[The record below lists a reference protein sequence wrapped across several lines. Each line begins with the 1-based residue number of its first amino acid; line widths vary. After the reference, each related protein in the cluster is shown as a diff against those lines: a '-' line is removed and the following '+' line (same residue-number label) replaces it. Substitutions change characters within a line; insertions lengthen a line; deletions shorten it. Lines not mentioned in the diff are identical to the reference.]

1 MQIGARVQRFFDVFL
16 ATTALVVLSPVLL
29 LIALVLRFTG
39 EGEVFYRQERVGLHG
54 RHFGVLKFATMLR
67 NSPNIGT
74 GELTVRDDPRVLP
87 VGRFL
92 RKTKLNELPQLWNI
106 VVGDLSVVGP
116 RPMVP
121 KTYAAY
127 PQAAREILNTVRPGL
142 SGVGSVIFRD
152 EESFLAE
159 REDPKAFYRD
169 TIVPYKAA
177 VECWYVEHQ
186 GIVMYWQVI
195 LLTLWAI
202 VFKKTRLP
210 WKIWRGLPLPPPALA
225 GSGLS

>member
-1 MQIGARVQRFFDVFL
+1 MQRAFDIFL
-16 ATTALVVLSPVLL
+16 ATAALVVLMPLL
-29 LIALVLRFTG
+29 LVIAIVLRITG
-39 EGEVFYRQERVGLHG
+39 EGDVFYRQERVGLHG
-54 RHFGVLKFATMLR
+54 RHFGLLKFATMLR

-92 RKTKLNELPQLWNI
+92 RKTKLNELPQLLNI
-106 VVGDLSVVGP
+106 VIGDLSVVGP

-127 PQAAREILNTVRPGL
+127 PAAAREILNTVRPGL

-152 EESFLAE
+152 EETFLAG
-159 REDPKAFYRD
+159 RDDPQAFYRD

-177 VECWYVEHQ
+177 VECWYVRHQ
-186 GIVMYWQVI
+186 GILMYLQVI
-195 LLTLWAI
+195 LLDRKS
-202 VFKKTRLP
+202 VV
-210 WKIWRGLPLPPPALA
+210 
-225 GSGLS
+225 

>member
-1 MQIGARVQRFFDVFL
+1 MQRAFDILL
-16 ATTALVVLSPVLL
+16 AIAALIVLSPLMLV
-29 LIALVLRFTG
+29 IAVVLRFTG
-39 EGEVFYRQERVGLHG
+39 EGDVFYRQQRVGLHG
-54 RHFGVLKFATMLR
+54 RHFGLLKFATMLR

-74 GELTVRDDPRVLP
+74 GELTVRNDPRVLP

-106 VVGDLSVVGP
+106 VTGDVSVVGP

-127 PQAAREILNTVRPGL
+127 PASAREILNTVRPGL
-142 SGVGSVIFRD
+142 SGIGSVIFRD
-152 EESFLAE
+152 EETFLAG
-159 REDPKAFYRD
+159 RDDPQAFYRD

-177 VECWYVEHQ
+177 VECWYVQHRS
-186 GIVMYWQVI
+186 ILIYWQVI
-195 LLTLWAI
+195 VLTLWAI

-210 WKIWRGLPLPPPALA
+210 WRVWPGLPKPPSALMEP
-225 GSGLS
+225 GLA

>member
-1 MQIGARVQRFFDVFL
+1 MQRAFDIFL
-16 ATTALVVLSPVLL
+16 ATAALVVLMPLL
-29 LIALVLRFTG
+29 LVIAIVLRITG
-39 EGEVFYRQERVGLHG
+39 EGDVFYRQERVGLHG
-54 RHFGVLKFATMLR
+54 RHFGLLKFATMLR

-92 RKTKLNELPQLWNI
+92 RKTKLNELPQLLNI
-106 VVGDLSVVGP
+106 VIGDLSVVGP

-127 PQAAREILNTVRPGL
+127 PAAAREILNTVRPGL

-152 EESFLAE
+152 EETFLAG
-159 REDPKAFYRD
+159 RDDPQAFYRD

-177 VECWYVEHQ
+177 VECWYVRHQ
-186 GIVMYWQVI
+186 GILMYLQVI

-210 WKIWRGLPLPPPALA
+210 WKVWPSLPTPPSALMEQGLP
-225 GSGLS
+225 

>member
-1 MQIGARVQRFFDVFL
+1 MQRVFDIFL
-16 ATTALVVLSPVLL
+16 ATAALIVLAPLLL
-29 LIALVLRFTG
+29 LIAIVLRFTG
-39 EGEVFYRQERVGLHG
+39 EGDVFYRQERVGLHG
-54 RHFGVLKFATMLR
+54 QHFGLLKFATMLR
-67 NSPNIGT
+67 NSPNMGT

-106 VVGDLSVVGP
+106 VIGDLSVVGP

-127 PQAAREILNTVRPGL
+127 PAAAREILNTVRPGL

-152 EESFLAE
+152 EETFLAG
-159 REDPKAFYRD
+159 RDDPQAFYRD

-177 VECWYVEHQ
+177 VECWYVQHQ
-186 GIVMYWQVI
+186 GILMYWQVI

-210 WKIWRGLPLPPPALA
+210 WMVWPGLPKLPSALL
-225 GSGLS
+225 GPGLV